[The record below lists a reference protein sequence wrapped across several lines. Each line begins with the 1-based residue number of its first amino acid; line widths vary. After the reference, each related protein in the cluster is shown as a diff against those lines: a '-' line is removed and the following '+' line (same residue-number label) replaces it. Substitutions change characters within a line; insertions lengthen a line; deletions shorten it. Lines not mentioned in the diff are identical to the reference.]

1 VIGRLRGTLA
11 HKEFDTVLLDVGG
24 VGYVIAIPPSVHG
37 ELPAVGSD
45 AVLHVHTHVREDQL
59 ALYGFAT
66 SEQRDVF
73 RILIGVSGIG
83 PKVGVAILGA
93 LDVASL
99 RRAVV
104 TDDIDTLT
112 TVPGIGK
119 RSAQKLLLELK
130 PKLDLPDSEIV
141 AGSSSVLVEVR
152 DALAGL
158 GYQPAEIRAVVS
170 SLPDDGTVE
179 VLLKS
184 ALQNLGGTDA

>member
-1 VIGRLRGTLA
+1 MIGRLRGVIA
-11 HKEFDTVLLDVGG
+11 HKEFDTVLVDVRG
-24 VGYVIAIPPSVHG
+24 VGYVVTIPPKVHG
-37 ELPAVGSD
+37 ELPAVGAE

-66 SEQRDVF
+66 AEQRDVF
-73 RILIGVSGIG
+73 RVLIGVSGIG
-83 PKVGVAILGA
+83 PKVGVAILGT

-104 TDDIDTLT
+104 TDDVDTLT

-130 PKLDLPDSEIV
+130 PKMDLPDAEV
-141 AGSSSVLVEVR
+141 VPAASSVLVEVR

-158 GYQPAEIRAVVS
+158 GYQPTEIRSAVA
-170 SLPDDGTVE
+170 SLPEDGTVE

-184 ALQNLGGTDA
+184 ALQNLGGANA

>member
-1 VIGRLRGTLA
+1 MIGRLRGTLA

-24 VGYVIAIPPSVHG
+24 VGYVITIPPNVHG

-83 PKVGVAILGA
+83 PKVGIAILGA
-93 LDVASL
+93 LDVVSL

-130 PKLDLPDSEIV
+130 PKLDLPDSEILP
-141 AGSSSVLVEVR
+141 GSSSVLVEVR

-170 SLPDDGTVE
+170 SLPDEGTVE
-179 VLLKS
+179 FLLKS
-184 ALQNLGGTDA
+184 ALQNLGGSDA